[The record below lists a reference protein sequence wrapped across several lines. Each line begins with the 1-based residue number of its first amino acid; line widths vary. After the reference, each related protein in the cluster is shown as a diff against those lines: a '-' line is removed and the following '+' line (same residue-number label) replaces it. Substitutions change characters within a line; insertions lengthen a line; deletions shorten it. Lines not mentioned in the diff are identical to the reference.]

1 MGWKQ
6 VGAPKVDITWDEE
19 KFVEGIYRGGRDV
32 TTSYGEGT
40 IHTIEVDGEPQTF
53 FAPTQLNQRLEDVS
67 VGDYIRIH
75 YTAKVR
81 KSEKGR
87 DVKQFYVYVQTEDTA
102 GDDIAPP
109 SAAPAP
115 QAAVGRAGG
124 APPSS
129 QTAPAHPS
137 PSSPAASPSDA
148 GLPPWPQTLD
158 LLKRQCKEYITVLRL
173 PDERAKEIWRI
184 VGTHLGTEDD
194 WKRYFIVLYSM
205 NNGMLQGA
213 AIIEA
218 LKSITKEAPAEEEDV
233 PF

>member
-19 KFVEGIYRGGRDV
+19 KIVEGIYRGSRDV

-40 IHTIEVDGEPQTF
+40 IHTIEVDGEPLAF
-53 FAPTQLNQRLEDVS
+53 FAPTQLNQRLEDVN

-87 DVKQFYVYVQTEDTA
+87 DVKQFDVYVQESDTA

-109 SAAPAP
+109 SAQPVPSAEVGRVDGAPASI
-115 QAAVGRAGG
+115 QD
-124 APPSS
+124 
-129 QTAPAHPS
+129 APAHPS
-137 PSSPAASPSDA
+137 PSSPAASPSDERLA
-148 GLPPWPQTLD
+148 PWLQTLD
-158 LLKRQCKEYITVLRL
+158 LLKRQCKEYITVLQL
-173 PDERAKEIWRI
+173 SDERAKEIWRI
-184 VGTHLGTEDD
+184 VGTALGTQDD

-218 LKSITKEAPAEEEDV
+218 LKSIPKEAPAEEEDV